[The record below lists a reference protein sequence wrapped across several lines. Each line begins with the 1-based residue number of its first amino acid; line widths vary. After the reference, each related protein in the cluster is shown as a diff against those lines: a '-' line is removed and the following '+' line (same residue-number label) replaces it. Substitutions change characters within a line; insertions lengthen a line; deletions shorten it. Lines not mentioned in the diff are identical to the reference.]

1 MQSVAGLQGEDSR
14 AGTFNIA
21 LRDGAGRTAPGLVE
35 TAITRQLML
44 PQGVSTLLAAARPGR
59 RASVIQCI
67 SENKSFHVRP
77 NDSPATGA
85 DQLVLYGDVF
95 SFPSGVTYT
104 GAIFGYTTAAP
115 PVMVVVVDYYLV
127 PEEGTM

>member
-1 MQSVAGLQGEDSR
+1 MQSVAGLQGEDGS

-44 PQGVSTLLAAARPGR
+44 PPNVSTLLAAARPGR
-59 RASVIQCI
+59 RAFVAQAI

-77 NDSPATGA
+77 NDSAASWG
-85 DQLVLYGDVF
+85 DQMVLYGDVF
-95 SFPSGVTYT
+95 SFPPGVTYT
-104 GAIFGYTTAAP
+104 GAIYGYTTATPA
-115 PVMVVVVDYYLV
+115 VMVVVVDYYLV